1 MFDTLKAVICY
12 PEQPYLVKRAY
23 LRLLFE
29 VFINKIPDPKIKVDN
44 ENVDSEEISEILN
57 SEIIP
62 QLDAKNILFYLE
74 GLVNRTDD
82 KELLDLRN
90 QIKSKQKQY
99 LNEAKQDVNNQGKK
113 PRILEDEKEFW
124 KYLMSNGVIQF
135 LSDTYDER
143 IKEIEQE

>member
-1 MFDTLKAVICY
+1 MFDTLKAVICH

-62 QLDAKNILFYLE
+62 QVILIMFTLQFFFFFFFF
-74 GLVNRTDD
+74 L
-82 KELLDLRN
+82 
-90 QIKSKQKQY
+90 
-99 LNEAKQDVNNQGKK
+99 
-113 PRILEDEKEFW
+113 EKEYYLYMHIYTKIM
-124 KYLMSNGVIQF
+124 KY
-135 LSDTYDER
+135 
-143 IKEIEQE
+143 